1 MSVEPTYLKSV
12 SAELGKW
19 PNAASL
25 PILREW
31 GIQYVVVSSGSLNA
45 EQQEIIL
52 PQIDTL
58 EGLCHIETFDDG
70 FMWYDKTDIYKLI
83 STDEMC
89 PD

>member
-1 MSVEPTYLKSV
+1 M
-12 SAELGKW
+12 
-19 PNAASL
+19 
-25 PILREW
+25 
-31 GIQYVVVSSGSLNA
+31 VVSSGSLNA

-70 FMWYDKTDIYKLI
+70 FVWYDKTDIYKLI